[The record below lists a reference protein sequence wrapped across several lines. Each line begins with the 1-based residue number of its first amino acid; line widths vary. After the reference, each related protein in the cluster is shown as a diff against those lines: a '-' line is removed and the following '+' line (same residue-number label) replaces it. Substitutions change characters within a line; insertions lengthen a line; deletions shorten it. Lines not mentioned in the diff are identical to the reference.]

1 MGSIEDPAVIGKIL
15 GHLASRELPAG
26 CAGGGLRC
34 TNPGIPGRFAALW
47 ARSAGGQAGPQAG
60 RARKLRRRP
69 ARGRIASGNVQLR
82 LHGDQSLSPT
92 IDHRLGPIRLATGYT
107 RWNATTY
114 LFAAFTTIG
123 MLAFVSFIQPYLL
136 NANLNVPAGEQG
148 RALGILGF
156 SNEIVSLLLV
166 APIGALADK
175 IGRRP
180 VYSVG
185 FLWLAAGF
193 FLYPLARTFPQLLA
207 CALFF
212 SVGVS
217 AAGCMLA
224 TVLADTP
231 KEESRG
237 LLVGVTGFCQG
248 VGATLAVLILGRLP
262 QRLAAAGMD
271 SVQAGRVTLT
281 IAAALCLLTA
291 LICWLGLKKGTP
303 SRTGKQEPLSQLLR
317 TGIDAARCNPRIWFA
332 CLLQFVSFAD
342 RIVIGT
348 FFSARLQQTAI
359 ANGMTVAEAAA
370 MATRPYVIANASGL
384 VFAIFFGLMLD
395 RVNRVTAGVIA
406 MAIAG
411 IGYIA
416 GGFVGD
422 PTSDWIVLVAILLGL
437 GQIAAIIASQ
447 TVLGQEAPQD
457 VRGAVFGLAGI
468 CASLG
473 ILFTTSIGGA
483 LYDLVGKGSPFFLI
497 GGVNILIMIFGL
509 SVLRSGHGRPA

>member
-1 MGSIEDPAVIGKIL
+1 MIDRRFGPV
-15 GHLASRELPAG
+15 HLA
-26 CAGGGLRC
+26 
-34 TNPGIPGRFAALW
+34 PG
-47 ARSAGGQAGPQAG
+47 
-60 RARKLRRRP
+60 
-69 ARGRIASGNVQLR
+69 V
-82 LHGDQSLSPT
+82 SP
-92 IDHRLGPIRLATGYT
+92 
-107 RWNATTY
+107 WNATTY
-114 LFAAFTTIG
+114 VFAAFITIG

-136 NANLNVPAGEQG
+136 NANLQVPDAQQG
-148 RALGILGF
+148 RALGLLGF

-185 FLWLAAGF
+185 FLWLACGF

-217 AAGCMLA
+217 AVGCMLA

-237 LLVGVTGFCQG
+237 LMVGITGFCQG

-262 QRLAAAGMD
+262 QRLTASGIETIEAGRITLGIAAG
-271 SVQAGRVTLT
+271 
-281 IAAALCLLTA
+281 LCLLTA
-291 LICWLGLKKGTP
+291 AICWLGLKRGTP
-303 SRTGKQEPLSQLLR
+303 SQIGEREPLIQLLR
-317 TGIDAARCNPRIWFA
+317 TGVAAAKSNPRIWFA
-332 CLLQFVSFAD
+332 YLLQFVSFAD

-348 FFSARLQQTAI
+348 FFSARLQQSAI
-359 ANGMTVAEAAA
+359 ADGLTVAQAASIS
-370 MATRPYVIANASGL
+370 TKPYVIASAAGL

-395 RVNRVTAGVIA
+395 RIDRITAGVIA
-406 MAIAG
+406 MGIAAV
-411 IGYIA
+411 GYIA
-416 GGFVGD
+416 GGFVGN
-422 PTSDWIVLVAILLGL
+422 PNSDMIVPVAILLGL
-437 GQIAAIIASQ
+437 GQISAIIASQ

-473 ILFTTSIGGA
+473 ILFTTSIGGW
-483 LYDLVGKGSPFFLI
+483 LYDAVGKGSPFFLI
-497 GGVNILIMIFGL
+497 GVVNLLIMFFGIHL
-509 SVLRSGHGRPA
+509 LRRR

>member
-1 MGSIEDPAVIGKIL
+1 MNSVDSV
-15 GHLASRELPAG
+15 R
-26 CAGGGLRC
+26 
-34 TNPGIPGRFAALW
+34 RF
-47 ARSAGGQAGPQAG
+47 
-60 RARKLRRRP
+60 
-69 ARGRIASGNVQLR
+69 
-82 LHGDQSLSPT
+82 
-92 IDHRLGPIRLATGYT
+92 GPIRLAPGYVPS
-107 RWNATTY
+107 NALTY
-114 LFAAFTTIG
+114 LFAAFITIG

-136 NANLNVPAGEQG
+136 NANLSVPQDQQG
-148 RALGILGF
+148 RALGVLGF

-180 VYSVG
+180 VYALG

-193 FLYPLARTFPQLLA
+193 FLYPLARTFPQLMA

-212 SVGVS
+212 SVGV
-217 AAGCMLA
+217 AAVGCMLA

-231 KEESRG
+231 KDESRG
-237 LLVGVTGFCQG
+237 LLVGITGFCQG
-248 VGATLAVLILGRLP
+248 LGATLAVLILGRTP

-271 SVQAGRVTLT
+271 AVTAGRVTLG
-281 IAAALCLLTA
+281 IASAICLLTA
-291 LICWLGLKKGTP
+291 LVCWVGLRRGTP
-303 SRTGKQEPLSQLLR
+303 SQIGEREPLQAVMRAGLA
-317 TGIDAARCNPRIWFA
+317 AARANPKIWFA
-332 CLLQFVSFAD
+332 YLLQFVSFAD

-348 FFSARLQQTAI
+348 FFSARLQQAAI
-359 ANGMTVAEAAA
+359 ANGASVGEAIAAA
-370 MATRPYVIANASGL
+370 TKPYVIANASGL
-384 VFAIFFGLMLD
+384 VFAVFFGLMLD
-395 RVNRVTAGVIA
+395 RMNRITAGIVA

-422 PTSDWIVLVAILLGL
+422 PTSDWIVPVAILLGL

-473 ILFTTSIGGA
+473 ILFTTSVGGW
-483 LYDLVGKGSPFFLI
+483 LYDVVGKGGPFFLI
-497 GGVNILIMIFGL
+497 GIVNLVIMFFGI
-509 SVLRSGHGRPA
+509 VLLKRQTHT